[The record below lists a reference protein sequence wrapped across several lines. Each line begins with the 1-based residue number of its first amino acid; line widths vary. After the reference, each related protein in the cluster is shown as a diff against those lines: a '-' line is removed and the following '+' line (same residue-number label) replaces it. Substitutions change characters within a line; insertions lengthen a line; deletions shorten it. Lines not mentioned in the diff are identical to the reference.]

1 MPERRTKNLLLPQ
14 GWGFFIS
21 KISPTWTS
29 IRRTS
34 IFPKGCF
41 ITSKDSQFVTIY
53 YSTSPRPYSINILYL
68 FTGAWTNGGKLV
80 YNKANAT
87 ARGRLFMQKQVLSLL
102 KQTDGYLSGEEIS
115 RQLGV
120 SRAAVWKAVKALREK
135 GYGIDSVTNRGYCL
149 SSQPDLLDA
158 TAIQSGLST
167 HFLGRNIV
175 VLEETDSTN
184 EEAKRQGAAGAPDGT
199 LCLAE
204 RQTGGKGRL
213 GRSWS
218 SPPGAGVW
226 MSLLLRPQLAPQ
238 EATLLT
244 LIAGLSV
251 CRAIRRLTGCG
262 AMIKWPNDIVIGRKK
277 VCGILTELAADM
289 EQIHYVVVGIGVNAN
304 LSEFEGELKKK
315 ATSLLLETGEKID
328 RAALI
333 RAVLEEFEACYDRF
347 VTDLT
352 ADFITPYEEL
362 CVSLNRQVSV
372 IRGGREITGQSIGL
386 SKEGELLIHCGDW
399 LRGSHGTGDLLTL
412 VTRLMFDLGRNSAV
426 T

>member
-1 MPERRTKNLLLPQ
+1 
-14 GWGFFIS
+14 
-21 KISPTWTS
+21 
-29 IRRTS
+29 
-34 IFPKGCF
+34 
-41 ITSKDSQFVTIY
+41 
-53 YSTSPRPYSINILYL
+53 
-68 FTGAWTNGGKLV
+68 
-80 YNKANAT
+80 
-87 ARGRLFMQKQVLSLL
+87 MQKQVLSLL

-149 SSQPDLLDA
+149 SSQPDFW
-158 TAIQSGLST
+158 TPRLSSPDFPRT
-167 HFLGRNIV
+167 FWAGTSSFWRKP
-175 VLEETDSTN
+175 TPPTRKPS
-184 EEAKRQGAAGAPDGT
+184 ASAAGAPDGT

-386 SKEGELLIHCGDW
+386 SKEGELLIQTDGGIVEI
-399 LRGSHGTGDLLTL
+399 GSGE
-412 VTRLMFDLGRNSAV
+412 VTVQGIY
-426 T
+426 

>member
-1 MPERRTKNLLLPQ
+1 
-14 GWGFFIS
+14 
-21 KISPTWTS
+21 
-29 IRRTS
+29 
-34 IFPKGCF
+34 
-41 ITSKDSQFVTIY
+41 
-53 YSTSPRPYSINILYL
+53 
-68 FTGAWTNGGKLV
+68 
-80 YNKANAT
+80 
-87 ARGRLFMQKQVLSLL
+87 
-102 KQTDGYLSGEEIS
+102 
-115 RQLGV
+115 
-120 SRAAVWKAVKALREK
+120 
-135 GYGIDSVTNRGYCL
+135 
-149 SSQPDLLDA
+149 
-158 TAIQSGLST
+158 
-167 HFLGRNIV
+167 
-175 VLEETDSTN
+175 
-184 EEAKRQGAAGAPDGT
+184 
-199 LCLAE
+199 
-204 RQTGGKGRL
+204 
-213 GRSWS
+213 
-218 SPPGAGVW
+218 

-333 RAVLEEFEACYDRF
+333 WAVLEEFEACYDRF

-386 SKEGELLIHCGDW
+386 SKEGELLIQTDGGIVEI
-399 LRGSHGTGDLLTL
+399 GSGE
-412 VTRLMFDLGRNSAV
+412 VTVQGIY
-426 T
+426 

>member
-1 MPERRTKNLLLPQ
+1 
-14 GWGFFIS
+14 
-21 KISPTWTS
+21 
-29 IRRTS
+29 
-34 IFPKGCF
+34 
-41 ITSKDSQFVTIY
+41 
-53 YSTSPRPYSINILYL
+53 
-68 FTGAWTNGGKLV
+68 
-80 YNKANAT
+80 
-87 ARGRLFMQKQVLSLL
+87 MQKQVLSLL

-184 EEAKRQGAAGAPDGT
+184 EEAKRQGAAGASDGT

-333 RAVLEEFEACYDRF
+333 WAVLEEFEACYDRF

-386 SKEGELLIHCGDW
+386 SKEGELLIQTDGGIVEI
-399 LRGSHGTGDLLTL
+399 GSGE
-412 VTRLMFDLGRNSAV
+412 VTVQGIY
-426 T
+426 

>member
-1 MPERRTKNLLLPQ
+1 M
-14 GWGFFIS
+14 
-21 KISPTWTS
+21 
-29 IRRTS
+29 
-34 IFPKGCF
+34 
-41 ITSKDSQFVTIY
+41 
-53 YSTSPRPYSINILYL
+53 
-68 FTGAWTNGGKLV
+68 
-80 YNKANAT
+80 
-87 ARGRLFMQKQVLSLL
+87 
-102 KQTDGYLSGEEIS
+102 
-115 RQLGV
+115 
-120 SRAAVWKAVKALREK
+120 REK

-184 EEAKRQGAAGAPDGT
+184 EPASWGAAGAPDGT

-289 EQIHYVVVGIGVNAN
+289 EQIHYVVVGIDVNAN

-352 ADFITPYEEL
+352 ADFITPYEG
-362 CVSLNRQVSV
+362 VRFNPSGQR
-372 IRGGREITGQSIGL
+372 RPRRREITGQSIGL
-386 SKEGELLIHCGDW
+386 SKEENC
-399 LRGSHGTGDLLTL
+399 
-412 VTRLMFDLGRNSAV
+412 
-426 T
+426 

>member
-1 MPERRTKNLLLPQ
+1 
-14 GWGFFIS
+14 
-21 KISPTWTS
+21 
-29 IRRTS
+29 
-34 IFPKGCF
+34 
-41 ITSKDSQFVTIY
+41 
-53 YSTSPRPYSINILYL
+53 
-68 FTGAWTNGGKLV
+68 
-80 YNKANAT
+80 
-87 ARGRLFMQKQVLSLL
+87 MQKQVLSLL

-352 ADFITPYEEL
+352 ADFITPYEKL

-386 SKEGELLIHCGDW
+386 SKEGKLLIQTDGGIVEI
-399 LRGSHGTGDLLTL
+399 GSGE
-412 VTRLMFDLGRNSAV
+412 VTVQGIY
-426 T
+426 